1 MIFYFLFLSLKWR
14 RMYLNDKFSSS
25 FPEFKYE
32 GYIAFLSFSLQENML
47 SEERVSSF
55 IFQAI
60 CTLNNWVVTVLLVYL
75 RGKLF
80 VNKKKG
86 CSEIPHCLLYSYNP
100 LITRN
105 NKANFDK
112 ILIITALQ
120 KDPTYFTNDCN
131 WNCVYF
137 AVTII
142 VLLNPKKQQTFGLWK
157 CGLIPK

>member
-1 MIFYFLFLSLKWR
+1 MEYIFKKKVMMVIGDMMLNYISQCFRQNMIFYFLFLSLKWR

-32 GYIAFLSFSLQENML
+32 DYIAFLSFSLQENML

-80 VNKKKG
+80 VNKKKA
-86 CSEIPHCLLYSYNP
+86 CSEIPL
-100 LITRN
+100 
-105 NKANFDK
+105 
-112 ILIITALQ
+112 
-120 KDPTYFTNDCN
+120 
-131 WNCVYF
+131 F
-137 AVTII
+137 AVQ
-142 VLLNPKKQQTFGLWK
+142 L
-157 CGLIPK
+157 